1 MGDQLLWPFNRKN
14 FVQTMFGIIHATQ
27 SNTSNKS
34 HKAKL
39 VYLRDKIPLIAI
51 ELQRMFYQKQQFTM
65 KNFKLVQKW
74 QIIMCNS
81 EDNIFCI

>member
-1 MGDQLLWPFNRKN
+1 
-14 FVQTMFGIIHATQ
+14 MFGIIHATQ

-65 KNFKLVQKW
+65 KNFKLVQK
-74 QIIMCNS
+74 
-81 EDNIFCI
+81 